1 MKFAQFLIENDETQ
15 STVLS
20 DIVAQVEK
28 EISAKAKN
36 SGLYTDGDLYVVD
49 YTKADAEVT
58 TKEILGYFIYK
69 KDAEEG
75 DDFYIGKYIYRIAK
89 GEADILVDDVKESFT
104 TIADADLHIKNKL
117 KGNIPK

>member
-20 DIVAQVEK
+20 DIVAKVEK

-36 SGLYTDGDLYVVD
+36 SDLYTDGDLYVVD

-75 DDFYIGKYIYRIAK
+75 DDFYIG
-89 GEADILVDDVKESFT
+89 
-104 TIADADLHIKNKL
+104 
-117 KGNIPK
+117 